1 MFVTFPIIHYS
12 FYIAIMFRK
21 GFRWASNTLFLL
33 FFFFVVG
40 LVLHYKGRTKP
51 LVTFWNDLR
60 SLVLPTRRT
69 SSESNPY
76 KAPEP
81 SVATDDRVA
90 SDSQENSSLL
100 EKEGIETA
108 EDSPKTTQERPDLGQ
123 DFTKAKEF
131 YFPAVGSNDQ
141 IIRHSRYTLR
151 YREQYEQ
158 ADWVAYRLTSDEAES
173 YLSRAG
179 NQFKPDPLV
188 QTGSAVPQ
196 DYTRSG
202 YDRGH
207 LAPAGDFNLSTT
219 EKSESFYMSNISP
232 QAPQFNRG
240 IWNDLEQKMR
250 DWARRDG
257 EMYLVTGP
265 VLKPNLETIG
275 RNNQIAVPEQYYK
288 IALCLTDKK
297 PRMIGFLLKNEPS
310 NQSLKTFVVSVDEI
324 EKLTGIDFF
333 ARLPDALERQLE
345 SRSTI
350 DDWFSKFGN

>member
-1 MFVTFPIIHYS
+1 
-12 FYIAIMFRK
+12 MFRK

-51 LVTFWNDLR
+51 LVAFWNDLR
-60 SLVLPTRRT
+60 SLAIPNNRNANQP
-69 SSESNPY
+69 NPY

-81 SVATDDRVA
+81 NVATDEQVA
-90 SDSQENSSLL
+90 TDAKKKPAKDEQSLL
-100 EKEGIETA
+100 DKVGIGNRETDTETA
-108 EDSPKTTQERPDLGQ
+108 PERTGSNQ
-123 DFTKAKEF
+123 DFAKTKDF
-131 YFPAVGSNDQ
+131 YLPAVGSNDQ
-141 IIRHSRYTLR
+141 IVRRSRYALR

-179 NQFKPDPLV
+179 NQFKADPLV
-188 QTGSAVPQ
+188 RTGSATTQ
-196 DYTRSG
+196 DYVRSG

-207 LAPAGDFNLSTT
+207 LAPAGDFNLSAQ
-219 EKSESFYMSNISP
+219 EKGDTFYMSNISP
-232 QAPQFNRG
+232 QEPNFNRG
-240 IWNDLEQKMR
+240 IWNDLEQKFR

-257 EMYLVTGP
+257 ELFVITGP

-275 RNNQIAVPEQYYK
+275 RDNEIAVPQQYYK

-297 PRMIGFLLKNEPS
+297 PRMIGFLMNNERS
-310 NQSLKTFVVSVDEI
+310 NELLKTFVVSVDEI

-345 SRSTI
+345 SRSIVT
-350 DDWFSKFGN
+350 DWFSKFGN

>member
-1 MFVTFPIIHYS
+1 
-12 FYIAIMFRK
+12 MFRK

-69 SSESNPY
+69 SANDTNPY

-81 SVATDDRVA
+81 SVASDERVA
-90 SDSQENSSLL
+90 SDSQDDPSLL
-100 EKEGIETA
+100 EKQGIEA
-108 EDSPKTTQERPDLGQ
+108 AKHSP
-123 DFTKAKEF
+123 KAKENTAAYEQDFDKIKDF
-131 YFPAVGSNDQ
+131 YYPAIGSNDQ
-141 IIRHSRYTLR
+141 IVRRSRYALR

-158 ADWVAYRLTSDEAES
+158 ADWVAYRLTSDEAEA

-179 NQFKPDPLV
+179 NQFKADPLV
-188 QTGSAVPQ
+188 RTGSAITQ

-207 LAPAGDFNLSTT
+207 LAPAGDFNLSAT
-219 EKSESFYMSNISP
+219 EKNETFYMSNISP
-232 QAPQFNRG
+232 QEPQFNRG
-240 IWNDLEQKMR
+240 IWNDLEQKIR

-257 EMYLVTGP
+257 ELYLVTGP
-265 VLKPNLETIG
+265 VLKPNLATIG
-275 RNNQIAVPEQYYK
+275 RDNEVAVPEQYYK
-288 IALCLTDKK
+288 IVLCLTDKK

-310 NQSLKTFVVSVDEI
+310 HASLKTFVVSVDEI
-324 EKLTGIDFF
+324 EKQTGIDFF

-345 SRSTI
+345 SHSVI